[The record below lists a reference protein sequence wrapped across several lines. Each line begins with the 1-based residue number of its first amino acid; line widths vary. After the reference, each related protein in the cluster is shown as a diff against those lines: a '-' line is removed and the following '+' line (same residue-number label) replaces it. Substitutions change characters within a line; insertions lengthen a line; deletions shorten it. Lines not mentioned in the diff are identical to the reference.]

1 MASMKTVTR
10 VRSITDVRAVD
21 PIGTPEEQLERALEG
36 EAMSAAADLLGIFEE
51 QRELEGLSKAEV
63 GRTLGA
69 NRTAISR
76 LLESDGANPTLRTIT
91 RLLYALGLHADITI
105 RQARENEDGVIDV
118 WDELEESELTKQL
131 ASGIDRA
138 HG

>member
-1 MASMKTVTR
+1 MAAMKTATR
-10 VRSITDVRAVD
+10 VRSIADVRALD
-21 PIGTPEEQLERALEG
+21 PAGTPQEQLEHALEG

-51 QRELEGLSKAEV
+51 RRELEGLSKAEI

-91 RLLYALGLHADITI
+91 RLLYALGLHVDITV
-105 RQARENEDGVIDV
+105 REAREDETGVIDV
-118 WDELEESELTKQL
+118 WDELEESPLTKQR
-131 ASGIDRA
+131 ASGIDR
-138 HG
+138 G